1 MFAGLVSPMKDRLI
15 SVAASLVFSI
25 PTAVLIWVVANVW
38 ITDGALGPVYL
49 LAIIAI
55 FAFAALAAPEWFPDM
70 LGKLWRWLAR
80 LGFLV

>member
-1 MFAGLVSPMKDRLI
+1 LI

-38 ITDGALGPVYL
+38 ITDGALGPVCL
-49 LAIIAI
+49 LASIAV
-55 FAFAALAAPEWFPDM
+55 FALAALAALAAPEWFPDM
-70 LGKLWRWLAR
+70 LGKLWRWLAK